1 MERAHSRT
9 RDEHTVTDSE
19 SHDHT
24 DPLKHSDTQRA
35 HNRFDPRPTD
45 ARGTFGDQTTH
56 RRRSRTTRCQSAAT
70 DQGEAAPDSKEAAL
84 SEPNPAPSRSHTE
97 HYITE
102 HLPTCLQPTSARR
115 RSTAT
120 AVRRADVRYHH
131 WLDLESASITRADSV
146 SPFTIGWNRLRFVFR
161 IPSTDFCIPYGHLRN
176 CICVDPVTCA
186 HVTLTVWDR

>member
-45 ARGTFGDQTTH
+45 ARGPDHAQEAVTHDPVPIRGDGPRGGRPRFKRGRPQRTQPCPLPLPH
-56 RRRSRTTRCQSAAT
+56 R
-70 DQGEAAPDSKEAAL
+70 AL
-84 SEPNPAPSRSHTE
+84 SNRAPPHVSSTHVCSKAVHGDSCPASGRSVSPLAGPGIGFYHGE
-97 HYITE
+97 RI
-102 HLPTCLQPTSARR
+102 
-115 RSTAT
+115 
-120 AVRRADVRYHH
+120 RYHH
-131 WLDLESASITRADSV
+131 
-146 SPFTIGWNRLRFVFR
+146 SPLAGIGFFLCLGFLAPTFAYR
-161 IPSTDFCIPYGHLRN
+161 TDIF
-176 CICVDPVTCA
+176 VDPVTCA